1 MWTWDAEG
9 KKGEETQL
17 KEKDS
22 QVFPALLSLDDVLHH
37 RVAGE
42 CANSSWTN
50 VTLLRSESNQF
61 EDQIEEKW
69 TYVISI
75 LNETVLSHVGGQ

>member
-1 MWTWDAEG
+1 MWTWDTEC

-22 QVFPALLSLDDVLHH
+22 QVFPALLRLDDVLHH

-50 VTLLRSESNQF
+50 VTLFCSESNQY

-69 TYVISI
+69 TYVILI
-75 LNETVLSHVGGQ
+75 LDEIVLSCVGRQ